1 MVKIVQRLRRGYGK
15 SRLSITTIVVS
26 QWSRYLLCKLLK
38 AGWSKYFISFFKP
51 CKFRTYLNM
60 NINVAEL
67 NNLLYY
73 NESNIFSNF
82 DKLSCEYRCLPYTRL
97 KNILLQMQDLTKLQ
111 KMHFFIGDTF
121 FSKFVFCSYKS
132 EINATL
138 YNTIS
143 WYSLFNFFSFCLSL
157 KQWK

>member
-38 AGWSKYFISFFKP
+38 AGWSKYFISFFKAMRI
-51 CKFRTYLNM
+51 K
-60 NINVAEL
+60 
-67 NNLLYY
+67 
-73 NESNIFSNF
+73 NIFEHKHKCHELMYPRMKMSAIYIHGCLKSN
-82 DKLSCEYRCLPYTRL
+82 
-97 KNILLQMQDLTKLQ
+97 LLQMQDLTRLQ

-138 YNTIS
+138 YNAIS
-143 WYSLFNFFSFCLSL
+143 WYSLCLISFLFVSL
-157 KQWK
+157 AKTMKVIVLKI

>member
-38 AGWSKYFISFFKP
+38 AGWSKYFISFFQ
-51 CKFRTYLNM
+51 TM
-60 NINVAEL
+60 QIQ
-67 NNLLYY
+67 
-73 NESNIFSNF
+73 NIFKHSTIPSILLNQIF
-82 DKLSCEYRCLPYTRL
+82 FLILINSVVNTDVLNTCS

-132 EINATL
+132 KINATL
-138 YNTIS
+138 YNAIS
-143 WYSLFNFFSFCLSL
+143 WYSLFNFFSFLSR
-157 KQWK
+157 

>member
-38 AGWSKYFISFFKP
+38 AGWSKYFISFLRQCKCRIYLSIPRMKMSAIYTIWMFK
-51 CKFRTYLNM
+51 KQLTANARSYK
-60 NINVAEL
+60 IAE
-67 NNLLYY
+67 NAFLYRRH
-73 NESNIFSNF
+73 
-82 DKLSCEYRCLPYTRL
+82 L
-97 KNILLQMQDLTKLQ
+97 
-111 KMHFFIGDTF
+111 

-138 YNTIS
+138 YNAIS
-143 WYSLFNFFSFCLSL
+143 WYSLCLISFLFVSL
-157 KQWK
+157 AKTMKVIVLKI

>member
-38 AGWSKYFISFFKP
+38 AGWSKYFISFFQ
-51 CKFRTYLNM
+51 TM
-60 NINVAEL
+60 QIQ
-67 NNLLYY
+67 
-73 NESNIFSNF
+73 NIFIPSILFNQIF
-82 DKLSCEYRCLPYTRL
+82 FLILINSVVNTDVLNTCS

-121 FSKFVFCSYKS
+121 FRNLSFAAIRVKLMPPYTMPFHDTLCLISFLFVSR
-132 EINATL
+132 
-138 YNTIS
+138 
-143 WYSLFNFFSFCLSL
+143 
-157 KQWK
+157 

>member
-38 AGWSKYFISFFKP
+38 AGWSKYFISFLKA
-51 CKFRTYLNM
+51 M
-60 NINVAEL
+60 QIQ
-67 NNLLYY
+67 
-73 NESNIFSNF
+73 NIFH
-82 DKLSCEYRCLPYTRL
+82 EWRCLPYIPYWCL
-97 KNILLQMQDLTKLQ
+97 KSNLLQMQDLTRLQ

-138 YNTIS
+138 YNAIS
-143 WYSLFNFFSFCLSL
+143 WYSLCLISFLFVSL
-157 KQWK
+157 AKTMKVIVLKI